1 MNEQNIKS
9 IVYNNNYKENGG
21 AKVKKAFILTALLI
35 MCGMGANAANY
46 SVEQAIKQPTL
57 ENLPYKYE
65 FDSGSDC
72 NYILVPPK
80 GSTFSAIAQAI
91 NSDPYIIKING
102 TKYYLVFENKTGNYS
117 FKDIVGYDDARE
129 SIFKS
134 LIALNSDNDNTK
146 ITGAELK
153 KANVRLVK
161 LQKNGKLAFSDK
173 SQDYDVNKIAYIDL
187 NYIRETLNNGTIGT
201 CGYFDVYLK
210 NGSGKLQKV
219 IGQVTFEDEKELKKL
234 F

>member
-1 MNEQNIKS
+1 M
-9 IVYNNNYKENGG
+9 
-21 AKVKKAFILTALLI
+21 KKFLILFALLI
-35 MCGMGANAANY
+35 ICTPIANAENY
-46 SVEQAIKQPTL
+46 TVEQAIKQPTL
-57 ENLPYKYE
+57 DNLPYKYE
-65 FDSGSDC
+65 FDSTTSC

-80 GSTFSAIAQAI
+80 GNSFSAITQVI

-102 TKYYLVFENKTGNYS
+102 IKYYLVFENKTGNYS

-134 LIALNSDNDNTK
+134 LIAINSDSDKTK
-146 ITGAELK
+146 ITGEELK

-161 LQKNGKLAFSDK
+161 LQNNGKLAFSDK
-173 SQDYDVNKIAYIDL
+173 SQDYDVTKIAYIDL
-187 NYIRETLNNGTIGT
+187 NYIRETLNNGSIGT

-210 NGSGKLQKV
+210 NGTEKLKKV
-219 IGQVTFEDEKELKKL
+219 IGQVTFEEEKELEKL

>member
-1 MNEQNIKS
+1 MKKTLI
-9 IVYNNNYKENGG
+9 IAAMLAAGG
-21 AKVKKAFILTALLI
+21 L
-35 MCGMGANAANY
+35 CANAADY
-46 SVEQAIKQPTL
+46 TIQQAIPQPTIQ
-57 ENLPYKYE
+57 NLPYKYE
-65 FDSGSDC
+65 FDSGSNC

-80 GSTFSAIAQAI
+80 GNTFSAIARAI

-102 TKYYLVFENKTGNYS
+102 VKYYLVFENKSGNYT

-134 LIALNSDNDNTK
+134 LIALNSDSDTTK

-153 KANVRLVK
+153 KANVRLVR
-161 LQKNGKLAFSDK
+161 LQNNGKLAFGDK
-173 SQDYDVNKIAYIDL
+173 SLDFDVDKIAYIDL

-201 CGYFDVYLK
+201 CGYFVVYIK
-210 NGSGKLQKV
+210 NNSGKLQKV
-219 IGQVTFEDEKELKKL
+219 IGQVTFEDEKELEKL

>member
-1 MNEQNIKS
+1 MKKILILS
-9 IVYNNNYKENGG
+9 ATLAMCATG
-21 AKVKKAFILTALLI
+21 AY
-35 MCGMGANAANY
+35 AANY
-46 SVEQAIKQPTL
+46 TVEQAIKQPAL
-57 ENLPYKYE
+57 DNLPYKYE
-65 FDSGSDC
+65 FDSGSNC

-102 TKYYLVFENKTGNYS
+102 VKYYLVFENKTGNYT
-117 FKDIVGYDDARE
+117 FKDIVGYNDARE

-134 LIALNSDNDNTK
+134 LVALNSDSDKTK

-153 KANVRLVK
+153 KANVRLVR
-161 LQKNGKLAFSDK
+161 LQNNGKLAFSDK

-187 NYIRETLNNGTIGT
+187 NYIRETMNNGAIGT

-210 NGSGKLQKV
+210 SASGKLKKV
-219 IGQVTFEDEKELKKL
+219 IGQVTFEDEKELEKL